1 MSYKIKNIAL
11 TALNQGKLG
20 EFHKATYEL
29 TVKTAFNE
37 AITTVATSYQTLCAT
52 YADLVKGSYGSGFT
66 PVMMRLDAARDNLF
80 GVVRTCLGYMSK
92 NQNPEIQAYYTEK
105 VVPLLNLYK
114 GNITAESYSE
124 ETLHVRSFINDLK
137 ALNAEKLAAAY
148 VTEAMVTE
156 LETLNDDFETAY
168 VNRTHERSLISTDE
182 IRQTGIRLNELYGIL
197 CAHALV
203 LATTAVTE
211 ENRTKV
217 EAAQAFI
224 AALNQHIDYQYR
236 YYIGGNSATGGTE
249 DEGSGSG
256 SSESGENGSSGSS
269 GSNGSGDNGSNG
281 SSGSNG
287 SGSGNNSGGGN
298 TGGGDDDGE
307 NYSF

>member
-29 TVKTAFNE
+29 TVKTGFNE
-37 AITTVATSYQTLCAT
+37 AITAVATSYQTLCAT

-66 PVMMRLDAARDNLF
+66 PVMTRLDTARDNLF

-124 ETLHVRSFINDLK
+124 ETLHVRSFLNDLK

-148 VTEAMVTE
+148 VTEAMITE
-156 LETLNDDFETAY
+156 LETLNDDFEAAY
-168 VNRTHERSLISTDE
+168 VNRTHERSLTSTDE
-182 IRQTGIRLNELYGIL
+182 IRQTGIRLNELYGII

-203 LATTAVTE
+203 LATTDVTE

-217 EAAQAFI
+217 EAAQTFI
-224 AALNQHIDYQYR
+224 GTLNEHIDYQYR

-256 SSESGENGSSGSS
+256 ESGAGDSGNSGNAGGSESSGS
-269 GSNGSGDNGSNG
+269 GSN
-281 SSGSNG
+281 
-287 SGSGNNSGGGN
+287 SGSGNSGSGSNSGN
-298 TGGGDDDGE
+298 TGGNSGGDDGDE
-307 NYSF
+307 NYML

>member
-224 AALNQHIDYQYR
+224 AALNEHIDYQYR
-236 YYIGGNSATGGTE
+236 YYIGGNSATGGSE

-256 SSESGENGSSGSS
+256 ENQSGQNSQNSQNSQSNQNSQSTQNSENS
-269 GSNGSGDNGSNG
+269 
-281 SSGSNG
+281 
-287 SGSGNNSGGGN
+287 NSGGN
-298 TGGGDDDGE
+298 SGDDDDE
-307 NYSF
+307 NYML

>member
-168 VNRTHERSLISTDE
+168 VNRTHERSLTSTDE

-224 AALNQHIDYQYR
+224 AALNEHIDYQYR
-236 YYIGGNSATGGTE
+236 YYIGGNSATGGSE

-256 SSESGENGSSGSS
+256 ENQSGQNSQNSQNSQSNQNSQSTQNSENS
-269 GSNGSGDNGSNG
+269 
-281 SSGSNG
+281 
-287 SGSGNNSGGGN
+287 NSGGN
-298 TGGGDDDGE
+298 SGDDDDE
-307 NYSF
+307 NYML

>member
-29 TVKTAFNE
+29 TVKTGFNE
-37 AITTVATSYQTLCAT
+37 AITAVATSYQTLCAT

-66 PVMMRLDAARDNLF
+66 PVMTRLDAARDNLF

-124 ETLHVRSFINDLK
+124 ETLHVRSFLNDLK

-148 VTEAMVTE
+148 VTEAMITE
-156 LETLNDDFETAY
+156 LETLNDDFEAAY
-168 VNRTHERSLISTDE
+168 VNRTHERSLTSTDE
-182 IRQTGIRLNELYGIL
+182 IRQTGIRLNELYGII

-203 LATTAVTE
+203 LATTDVTE

-217 EAAQAFI
+217 EAAQTFI
-224 AALNQHIDYQYR
+224 GTLNEHIDYQYR

-256 SSESGENGSSGSS
+256 ENQSDQNSQNSQSTQNSQNSQSNQNSQSTQNSENSNSGS
-269 GSNGSGDNGSNG
+269 GSNS
-281 SSGSNG
+281 
-287 SGSGNNSGGGN
+287 
-298 TGGGDDDGE
+298 GDDDGDE
-307 NYSF
+307 NYML

>member
-29 TVKTAFNE
+29 TVKTGFNE

-66 PVMMRLDAARDNLF
+66 PVMTRLDAARDNLF

-124 ETLHVRSFINDLK
+124 ETLHVRSFLNDLK

-148 VTEAMVTE
+148 VSEAMITE
-156 LETLNDDFETAY
+156 LETLNDDFEAAY
-168 VNRTHERSLISTDE
+168 VNRTHERSLTSTDE
-182 IRQTGIRLNELYGIL
+182 IRQTGIRLNELYGII

-203 LATTAVTE
+203 LATTDVTE

-217 EAAQAFI
+217 EAAQTFI
-224 AALNQHIDYQYR
+224 GTLNEHIDYQYR

-256 SSESGENGSSGSS
+256 ENQSGQNSQNSQSNQNSQSTQNSENSNSGS
-269 GSNGSGDNGSNG
+269 GSNS
-281 SSGSNG
+281 
-287 SGSGNNSGGGN
+287 
-298 TGGGDDDGE
+298 GDDDGDE
-307 NYSF
+307 NYML